1 MTDRVGRAM
10 TRCRWPSVDPD
21 RRYVEG
27 EVDGVADEHA
37 ARLEHAIPDEPVVRT
52 VELTAQCQR
61 EPVSVLV
68 VRNASA
74 ELTVEQDRTR
84 DALDRQ
90 LARQREVATVAVEMH
105 RDGVEADLGEVLDV
119 EEIRRAQVR
128 VALVVQRL
136 EAHYLDRA
144 GDGRIVSGD
153 DRSFEVAEPSVDG
166 LDHHV
171 LDAELDCR
179 MRRVDRPRPA
189 RQQLLPR
196 ALDYRHLAAPFGWL
210 TRAPAAL
217 AGLTPASRLDRTRS
231 PPDRPLSLSSH
242 AEPEGFAGR
251 GDLGLN
257 GVVENAVTRS

>member
-27 EVDGVADEHA
+27 EVAGVADEHA

-61 EPVSVLV
+61 EL
-68 VRNASA
+68 
-74 ELTVEQDRTR
+74 
-84 DALDRQ
+84 
-90 LARQREVATVAVEMH
+90 ATVAVEMH
-105 RDGVEADLGEVLDV
+105 RDGVEADLGEVRDV
-119 EEIRRAQVR
+119 EEIRRAPVR

-171 LDAELDCR
+171 LDAELDRR
-179 MRRVDRPRPA
+179 MRRVDRPQPA

-210 TRAPAAL
+210 TRATAAL
-217 AGLTPASRLDRTRS
+217 AGLTPASRLDRTRCR
-231 PPDRPLSLSSH
+231 PDRPLSLSSH

>member
-37 ARLEHAIPDEPVVRT
+37 ARLEHAIPDEPVV
-52 VELTAQCQR
+52 
-61 EPVSVLV
+61 
-68 VRNASA
+68 
-74 ELTVEQDRTR
+74 LTVEQDRTR

-153 DRSFEVAEPSVDG
+153 DRSFEVAESSVDG
-166 LDHHV
+166 
-171 LDAELDCR
+171 
-179 MRRVDRPRPA
+179 
-189 RQQLLPR
+189 
-196 ALDYRHLAAPFGWL
+196 
-210 TRAPAAL
+210 
-217 AGLTPASRLDRTRS
+217 
-231 PPDRPLSLSSH
+231 
-242 AEPEGFAGR
+242 
-251 GDLGLN
+251 
-257 GVVENAVTRS
+257 